1 MLGLLKHI
9 TINSTRNVTQA
20 LPSMRNTHN
29 WTALTPNFYLEEFLQ
44 DGLNSIDINDDIKQN
59 LRYLANRLQV
69 IRDMLGGKAIT
80 ITSGYRSPKQ
90 NQQAGGVPNS
100 QHLTGLAADFTVA
113 GMPPHRVQQALSH
126 WAGGLGCYHTFTHVD
141 LGSKR
146 RWGPNA

>member
-20 LPSMRNTHN
+20 LPSMRNTHY
-29 WTALTPNFYLEEFLQ
+29 WTALTPNFYLEEFLHN
-44 DGLNSIDINDDIKQN
+44 GVHGIDLGDDIKQN
-59 LRYLANRLQV
+59 LQYVANRLQV
-69 IRDMLGGKAIT
+69 IRDMLGGRTIT

-100 QHLTGLAADFTVA
+100 QHLNGLAADFTVA
-113 GMPPHRVQQALSH
+113 GISPHKVQKALSQ

-141 LGSKR
+141 LGPKR